1 MGRGR
6 MLVEMGGGRRLD
18 VLGVVGHLERRRVCV
33 EVGWGRVEML
43 VEEVRRGRR
52 HGGAHIVVSNVK
64 RRWAV
69 VGGGRLSV
77 HVLLLLVPHRSPWSS
92 AAPGVSANQVDVLHR
107 LDALP
112 GVGAV
117 RVAESLDRSPFS
129 AGGH

>member
-1 MGRGR
+1 M
-6 MLVEMGGGRRLD
+6 EMGGGKRLD

-33 EVGWGRVEML
+33 GVGRRRVEML

-52 HGGAHIVVSNVK
+52 HGGAHVVVSNVK

-69 VGGGRLSV
+69 VAGGRLSV
-77 HVLLLLVPHRSPWSS
+77 HVLLLLPPHRSPWSS
-92 AAPGVSANQVDVLHR
+92 AGSSPLPGVSANQADALHR